1 MVLIHFHLKDF
12 IMIGKK
18 KHKDVQFYTEVM
30 EASLN
35 LDGNHRSSYD
45 PDELDEEQRE
55 REMRRRLNNAFK
67 DFCKKVEKVA
77 KHYEHIVDFDI
88 PYNELG
94 FYGNCNKEMVFIQPS
109 VKALC
114 NLTETPFF
122 FLPLNE
128 IEHVHFERVT
138 YTTKNFDVAFIFKDF
153 DVLPKLVTAIDMKSL
168 ELIQDWLSDVGITYT
183 AGAQNMGWTEVMKMV
198 REFVGDGT
206 FYSDMDVD
214 GDQKPPGWL
223 FLQADGGD
231 GEGGEDDDDDD
242 ESSFEAES
250 EESESDDDSDMSSDY
265 EDESET
271 DSDEDGDDDL
281 SEEGQDWDDLE
292 KQAADDDKKRAR
304 ERVEEERSGS
314 KKNRR

>member
-1 MVLIHFHLKDF
+1 
-12 IMIGKK
+12 MIGKK

-77 KHYEHIVDFDI
+77 THYDHKVDFDI
-88 PYNELG
+88 PYSELG
-94 FYGNCNKEMVFIQPS
+94 FYGNCNREMVFIQPS
-109 VKALC
+109 VKALV

-122 FLPLNE
+122 FLTLAE

-138 YTTKNFDVAFIFKDF
+138 YTTKNFDVAFIFKNF
-153 DVLPKLVTAIDMKSL
+153 DVLPRVVTAIDMKSIDM
-168 ELIQDWLSDVGITYT
+168 IQDWLMDQEITYT
-183 AGAQNMGWTEVMKMV
+183 AGTQNMAWNDVMKMV
-198 REFVGDGT
+198 REFVADGT
-206 FYSDMDVD
+206 FYSDVDVD
-214 GDQKPPGWL
+214 GESKPSGWT
-223 FLQADGGD
+223 FLQTDG
-231 GEGGEDDDDDD
+231 GGEDGEEDEDDD

-250 EESESDDDSDMSSDY
+250 EESESEDDSDMSSEY

-271 DSDEDGDDDL
+271 DSDEDADDDL
-281 SEEGQDWDDLE
+281 SEEGQDWDELE

-304 ERVEEERSGS
+304 EMKEDDRKSS
-314 KKNRR
+314 KKSRH